1 MIIYVDELAKEAA
14 TEMAVAENIGPYPEE
29 VQEALETR
37 MMLSLADLVL
47 DSAFSRQETRGHHM
61 RTDYPS
67 LKPDPKHTF
76 LAKGRGIW
84 EGEVK
89 RMDPAR
95 WKK

>member
-1 MIIYVDELAKEAA
+1 MDELAMEAVA
-14 TEMAVAENIGPYPEE
+14 EMAVAETTGSYPQE

-37 MMLSLADLVL
+37 MMLSLAGLVL
-47 DSAFSRQETRGHHM
+47 DSASFRKETRGHHM

-67 LKPDPKHTF
+67 SAADPKHTF

-89 RMDPAR
+89 RMDPAQ
-95 WKK
+95 WKE

>member
-1 MIIYVDELAKEAA
+1 MEELAKEAA
-14 TEMAVAENIGPYPEE
+14 TEMAVAETSGPYPQE

-37 MMLSLADLVL
+37 IMLSLADLVL

-67 LKPDPKHTF
+67 LKQDPKHTF
-76 LAKGRGIW
+76 LAQGQGIW

-89 RMDPAR
+89 RMDPGR
-95 WKK
+95 WEK